1 MVNGGLLVLAL
12 GMALSSVPITATVI
26 ILLSPRRRQS
36 SLPFLSGWLLT
47 IALVALAA
55 AGGSLAMPLSRREH
69 DRLTAAFEIVVGTAL
84 VIAGIVTLRRSRTAP
99 PTSKSRLEALG
110 SYSPAASFGI
120 ALLMGVRPKAL
131 ILGIAAGVALGSQPL
146 TSTSGTVA
154 LAAYV
159 AISASTV
166 AVPIVCTL
174 IAPRS
179 MEPRLQRSH
188 DWLRRNGRAVTA
200 WVMIFIGVTL
210 AALGLS
216 AV

>member
-1 MVNGGLLVLAL
+1 MVGGGLLVLAL

-26 ILLSPRRRQS
+26 ILLSPRRGQS
-36 SLPFLSGWLLT
+36 SLPFLSGWVLT

-69 DRLTAAFEIVVGTAL
+69 DRLSAAFELLVGASL
-84 VIAGIVTLRRSRTAP
+84 VIAGIVTLRRSRTAAP
-99 PTSKSRLEALG
+99 MSKSRLEALG
-110 SYSPAASFGI
+110 ACSPAASFGI

-131 ILGIAAGVALGSQPL
+131 ILGIAAGVALGSQPPP
-146 TSTSGTVA
+146 STSSAVA

-159 AISASTV
+159 SLSASTV

-174 IAPRS
+174 IAPMS

-188 DWLRRNGRAVTA
+188 DWLTRNGRAVTA
-200 WVMIFIGVTL
+200 WVMVFIGVTL

-216 AV
+216 AL